1 MVTISGIFEGK
12 PIRKRYLRLIE
23 GETPRLVFLSVVD
36 ETGHP
41 VPGGNLIAFYP
52 ATQTFKLCER
62 VSHDI
67 GLELDSADRIV
78 MHG

>member
-1 MVTISGIFEGK
+1 MVTISGIFEGE

-23 GETPRLVFLSVVD
+23 GVTPGLVLLSVVD

-41 VPGGNLIAFYP
+41 VPGGNLIAFYTD
-52 ATQTFKLCER
+52 TQRFRLCER

-67 GLELDSADRIV
+67 GLELDSRDRIV